1 MVFKENPIGY
11 SRIMDEYV
19 AVDGFAALAQET
31 RLRVFRLLLQHGPGG
46 VPAGEIARRLG
57 TPPNTM
63 STHLAILTRAG
74 LIQARRE
81 SRQVFYGVEMGGI
94 RQLIAFLVEDCCGGH
109 PEACAPLLDAALPL
123 AACSGPTCS

>member
-1 MVFKENPIGY
+1 
-11 SRIMDEYV
+11 MDEHT
-19 AVDGFAALAQET
+19 ATEAFAALAQET

-81 SRQVFYGVEMGGI
+81 SRQVFYGVELGGI
-94 RQLIAFLVEDCCGGH
+94 RQLIAFLVEDCCGGR
-109 PEACAPLLDAALPL
+109 PGACTPLLDTALPFTARSG
-123 AACSGPTCS
+123 AACS

>member
-1 MVFKENPIGY
+1 
-11 SRIMDEYV
+11 MDESD
-19 AVDGFAALAQET
+19 AVEGFAALAQET
-31 RLRVFRLLLQHGPGG
+31 RLRVFRLLLQHGPEGA
-46 VPAGEIARRLG
+46 PAGAIARRLG

-81 SRQVFYGVEMGGI
+81 GRQVVYRVELRGA

-123 AACSGPTCS
+123 ASCSGPACS

>member
-1 MVFKENPIGY
+1 
-11 SRIMDEYV
+11 MDESD
-19 AVDGFAALAQET
+19 AVEGLAALAQET
-31 RLRVFRLLLQHGPGG
+31 RLRVFRLLLQHGPEG

-81 SRQVFYGVEMGGI
+81 SRQVFYGVELGGI
-94 RQLIAFLVEDCCGGH
+94 RQLIAFLVEHCCGGR
-109 PEACAPLLDAALPL
+109 PGACTPLLDAVLSL
-123 AACSGPTCS
+123 AACSGPVCS